1 MEDKAEQSGGSVQ
14 SISTEKEI
22 FGRHL
27 PSAFFLPLEANS
39 CFYIGWR
46 GIRVDRCS
54 PRDDPMSKRVLLTVS
69 GVIAA
74 DIHEQIAEGR
84 RPRADYLELARG
96 FDADIVDYTAARTAT
111 GRLGAM
117 LERVGG
123 PNLVLAYACWKLRSR
138 YQAIFTDGEQI
149 GLPLAALFKLT
160 PGPRPRHLMI
170 VHIISEPKKTFFLD
184 RLGVQSC
191 IDRFLTYSTW
201 QQTFIQQRW
210 GLGDDR
216 VLWTPFMVDQ
226 DFFAPDQVVPRRDVR
241 PQICAVGLERRDYV
255 TLLRAVEGLD
265 VDVVIAAASPWSKR
279 EGGIA
284 GQSIPANV
292 TVRKFTQYDLRQLYA
307 DSRFLVMPLED
318 VTFQAGVTAMLEAM
332 SMAKAVVC
340 SRVAGQTDVV
350 AEDENGRYVSQGDA
364 SALRVEIARL
374 LAEPEET
381 LRLGANGRGL
391 IEREMNLDRYVERLA
406 KIADDTIAAAGTP

>member
-1 MEDKAEQSGGSVQ
+1 
-14 SISTEKEI
+14 
-22 FGRHL
+22 
-27 PSAFFLPLEANS
+27 
-39 CFYIGWR
+39 
-46 GIRVDRCS
+46 
-54 PRDDPMSKRVLLTVS
+54 MSKRALLTVS
-69 GVIAA
+69 GVVAS
-74 DIHEQIAEGR
+74 DIHEQIARGQ

-96 FDADIVDYTAARTAT
+96 FDADILDYAAARSAS
-111 GRLGAM
+111 GRFGAM
-117 LERVGG
+117 LERIGG
-123 PNLVLAYACWKLRSR
+123 PNLMLAYGCWRMRSR

-170 VHIISEPKKTFFLD
+170 VHVLSEPKKTVFLD
-184 RLGVQSC
+184 RLGVQTC

-226 DFFAPDQVVPRRDVR
+226 DFFAPEQVTPRRDQR

-255 TLLRAVEGLD
+255 TLLRAVEGLE

-279 EGGIA
+279 EGGMA
-284 GQSIPANV
+284 DQSIPANV

-318 VTFQAGVTAMLEAM
+318 VNFQAGVTAMLEAM
-332 SMAKAVVC
+332 SMAKAIVC

-350 AEDENGRYVSQGDA
+350 VEGENGRYVPAGDA
-364 SALRVEIARL
+364 TALRAEIARL
-374 LAEPEET
+374 LAAPEEAE
-381 LRLGANGRGL
+381 RLGANGRRL
-391 IEREMNLDRYVERLA
+391 VEREMNLDRYVERLA
-406 KIADDTIAAAGTP
+406 AIVNDTIRSAGPS